1 MNGGTRGLSN
11 LKTSFFTTLWYINIK
26 MDKEV
31 AKVYGNKVRVR
42 ACGICW
48 HDDKLLM
55 VNHSGITPTNFW
67 APPGG
72 GVEFGQSIEE
82 AIKKE
87 FLEETGF
94 HVAPGD
100 FLFGCEYIEHP
111 IHSIELFYSIAETE
125 GKLRK
130 GYDPEIQI
138 IKNVKFLSATE
149 ILELPTR
156 ELHGIFR
163 FVKAPGDLRAL
174 RGFFRI

>member
-1 MNGGTRGLSN
+1 
-11 LKTSFFTTLWYINIK
+11 
-26 MDKEV
+26 MDKDV

-72 GVEFGQSIEE
+72 GVEFGQTIEE
-82 AIKKE
+82 ALKKE
-87 FLEETGF
+87 FLEETGI
-94 HVAPGD
+94 HIAPGE
-100 FLFGCEYIEHP
+100 FLFGCEYIAQP
-111 IHSIELFYSIAETE
+111 IHSIELFYAVKDTR
-125 GKLRK
+125 GKLK
-130 GYDPEIQI
+130 TGSDPEIQI
-138 IKNVKFLSATE
+138 IKDVKFLATTE
-149 ILELPTR
+149 ILSLPKL

-163 FVKAPGDLRAL
+163 IVKTPGDLKNL

>member
-1 MNGGTRGLSN
+1 
-11 LKTSFFTTLWYINIK
+11 

-48 HDDKLLM
+48 QGGKLLM

-82 AIKKE
+82 ALKKE
-87 FLEETGF
+87 FLEETGIR
-94 HVAPGD
+94 VTAGE
-100 FLFGCEYIEHP
+100 FLFGCEYIQQP
-111 IHSIELFYSIAETE
+111 IHSIELFYAINDVQ
-125 GKLRK
+125 GKLK
-130 GYDPEIQI
+130 TGSDPEIQI
-138 IKNVKFLSATE
+138 IKEVKFMSSAE
-149 ILELPTR
+149 ILSFPKH

-163 FVKAPGDLRAL
+163 FVERPGDLKNL